1 MPLEV
6 LELDPKKHDRARFE
20 CGDAD
25 RDHYLK
31 RFASQHQKHGVSKTF
46 VLVDSNRPREIL
58 GFYSASAAQADI
70 NELAGSDRR
79 GLSRRPVPAVRVGQL
94 AVATEYQGQG
104 HGALLLGNA
113 VKRALAVRNQSMGI
127 RLVIVDAASEQAA
140 EFYRKYGFKDCSE
153 STQMLYLSLG
163 R

>member
-46 VLVDSNRPREIL
+46 VLVDSDRPHEVL
-58 GFYSASAAQADI
+58 GFYSVSAAQADL
-70 NELAGSDRR
+70 NELTGKDRK
-79 GLSRRPVPAVRVGQL
+79 GLPRMPVPAMRMGQL
-94 AVATEYQGQG
+94 AVAREYQGQG
-104 HGALLLGNA
+104 HGALLLANA
-113 VKRALAVRNQSMGI
+113 VKRALAVRDHSMGI
-127 RLVIVDAASEQAA
+127 RLVIVDAAPEQAA

-153 STQMLYLSLG
+153 TTQMLYLSLG